1 MRSPS
6 NPAVQKSC
14 VIQEASAGRIC
25 AFIPANVR
33 VLWRQSAA
41 AVLLFPFRSKEFLLH
56 GPTACLRNRGSHP
69 ASALHSDTRGAI
81 KESSA
86 SRQTSFTPLHPTEQR
101 LAG

>member
-1 MRSPS
+1 MVAGL
-6 NPAVQKSC
+6 PALT
-14 VIQEASAGRIC
+14 AGAIC

-69 ASALHSDTRGAI
+69 ASALHSDIRGAI

-86 SRQTSFTPLHPTEQR
+86 SRQTSLTPLHPTGQR
-101 LAG
+101 LAS